1 VVIEGTIDAHS
12 AEADV
17 LLCIEGTIDA
27 HTAEADVLLLC
38 CCRWATGKEEL
49 VKKPGKF
56 FPLELDYGA
65 DKVAA
70 AKAKADAA
78 KVPNLTPTLPLTLP

>member
-1 VVIEGTIDAHS
+1 MHTPRRL
-12 AEADV
+12 DV
-17 LLCIEGTIDA
+17 LLF
-27 HTAEADVLLLC
+27 C